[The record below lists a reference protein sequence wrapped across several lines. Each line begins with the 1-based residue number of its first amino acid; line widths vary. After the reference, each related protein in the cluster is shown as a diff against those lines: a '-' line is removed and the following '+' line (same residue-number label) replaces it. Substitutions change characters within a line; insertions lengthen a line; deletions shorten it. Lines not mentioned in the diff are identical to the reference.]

1 MKIVLVN
8 IQENLLLKK
17 IIDHM
22 IVIIFQLGILETIT
36 EVSTMFS
43 RRLICCVL
51 WYLMIGY
58 RTRPQCVNIKEILVH
73 NIYIY
78 KYIYFTDCPL
88 FKEHMPFQTV
98 ASFHKRLF
106 QDTWSTNHL
115 T

>member
-73 NIYIY
+73 NIYIQGV
-78 KYIYFTDCPL
+78 PRN
-88 FKEHMPFQTV
+88 MTV
-98 ASFHKRLF
+98 CR
-106 QDTWSTNHL
+106 ST
-115 T
+115 

>member
-1 MKIVLVN
+1 M
-8 IQENLLLKK
+8 
-17 IIDHM
+17 
-22 IVIIFQLGILETIT
+22 IIFQLGILETIT

-73 NIYIY
+73 NINVY

-88 FKEHMPFQTV
+88 FKEKMPFQTV

-106 QDTWSTNHL
+106 HGTCSTNHF